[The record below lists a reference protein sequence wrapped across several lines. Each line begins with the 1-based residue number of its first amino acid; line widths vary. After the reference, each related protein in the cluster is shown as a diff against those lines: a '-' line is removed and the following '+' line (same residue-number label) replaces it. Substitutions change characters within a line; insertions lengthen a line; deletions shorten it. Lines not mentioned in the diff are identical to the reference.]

1 MTRMDTGADRITALC
16 RDFALRSRRPGEN
29 DLDFALTVIEAR
41 REITNAAPSPVVLF
55 DWGAA

>member
-1 MTRMDTGADRITALC
+1 MDTGADRITALC